1 MSQELIC
8 MHFNLNRVLIYLEI
22 LRLCSFQVSMVIR
35 FHTSHF
41 KYHNHLEMFIP
52 KVDVQQTFFL

>member
-22 LRLCSFQVSMVIR
+22 LRLCSMVIR